1 MSSDIDI
8 KMMRK
13 ALKLAIKGKAWVS
26 PNPMVGAII
35 VNEGEVVGKG
45 YHRKYGGPHAEVYAL
60 NRAGD
65 KAKGATMYVTLEPC
79 CHYGKTPPC
88 TERIIEAGIK
98 RVVTCMQDPYLEVA
112 GKGIDTLKE
121 AGITVEVGL
130 LEDNARKINEH
141 FLKKADTGKC
151 WVTLKMAQTVDGKIA
166 TSTGHSKWITCE
178 KSRKKVHML
187 RAMHDAILVGAGT
200 VNADDPSL
208 TVRNVKGKNPV
219 RVVLDT
225 NLTISPDCKLLN
237 SPEDAQTLIF
247 TAVEDTSRLP
257 SGNGSNVKIFNVDK
271 DGEENLNVNQVL
283 EILSDEGI
291 GAVLVEGGSKIWT
304 SFLNNGLVDAVD
316 IFVAPMLMGEG
327 ISTIGN
333 LSIEKVSEAVKLKNF
348 QWEKVDKDIHF
359 FATIDHNPVKEA
371 E

>member
-1 MSSDIDI
+1 MSSDFDI
-8 KMMRK
+8 KMMQK
-13 ALKLAIKGKAWVS
+13 ALKLAKKGKAWVS
-26 PNPMVGAII
+26 PNPMVGAVI
-35 VNEGEVVGKG
+35 VKDGEIVGKG
-45 YHRKYGGPHAEVYAL
+45 YHRKFGGPHAEVYAIK
-60 NRAGD
+60 RAGE

-88 TERIIEAGIK
+88 TERIIEAGII
-98 RVVTCMQDPYLEVA
+98 RVVTCMKDPYLEVS
-112 GKGIDTLKE
+112 GKGIDTLRD
-121 AGITVEVGL
+121 AGIEVEVGL
-130 LEDNARKINEH
+130 LEAKARIINEH

-200 VNADDPSL
+200 VNSDDPSL

-237 SPEDAQTLIF
+237 TPDEAQTLIF
-247 TAVEDTSRLP
+247 TSVEDTSSLS
-257 SGNGSNVKIFNVDK
+257 SGNGSNVKIFNVEK
-271 DGEENLNVNQVL
+271 DSEENLNVNQVL
-283 EILSDEGI
+283 EILSEEGI

-304 SFLNNGLVDAVD
+304 SFLEKDLVDAVD
-316 IFVAPMLMGEG
+316 IFMAPMLMGKG
-327 ISTIGN
+327 ISTIGD
-333 LSIEKVSEAVKLKNF
+333 LSIEKVSQAIKLKNF
-348 QWEKVDKDIHF
+348 QWEKVDRDIHL
-359 FATIDHNPVKEA
+359 FATLDRNPAK
-371 E
+371 